1 MSCPKTMVEQ
11 SLPLLGVGSTDAIGR
26 HKRLNIDWLGA
37 DGACVPSVAL
47 TSHFLTFLRPREQ

>member
-1 MSCPKTMVEQ
+1 MVEQ
-11 SLPLLGVGSTDAIGR
+11 SLPLLGVGSKDAIGR